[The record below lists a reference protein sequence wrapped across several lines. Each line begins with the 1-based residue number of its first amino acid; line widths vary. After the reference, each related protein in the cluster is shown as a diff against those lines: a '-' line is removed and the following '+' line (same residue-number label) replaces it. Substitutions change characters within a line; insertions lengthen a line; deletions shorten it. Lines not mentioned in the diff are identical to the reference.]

1 MKQANHKYQTSD
13 YMEWDVMLSLIRK
26 LYRDGNYRMSLL
38 IGCGCFFGL
47 RISDILTLTWSML
60 LDDDKFTLNQKK
72 TNKRRTVKINSDFQQ
87 HIKQCHD
94 ALHITNNNEKCFL
107 SQKKVVYSTQRIN
120 ILFKEIKKKYNLKIE
135 HFSTHSMRK
144 TFGRKVYE
152 SSGENANMA
161 LIKLSE
167 LFNHS
172 NIAVTKIYLGLR
184 EKELLETYDLLDFQL
199 LAHLF

>member
-60 LDDDKFTLNQKK
+60 LDDDKFTLNEKK
-72 TNKRRTVKINSDFQQ
+72 TNKRRVVKINLDFQQ

-94 ALHITNNNEKCFL
+94 ALHITNDNEKCFL

-184 EKELLETYDLLDFQL
+184 EKELLETYDLLDF
-199 LAHLF
+199 

>member
-1 MKQANHKYQTSD
+1 MKQAIHKYQTSD

-47 RISDILTLTWSML
+47 RILDILTLTWSML
-60 LDDDKFTLNQKK
+60 LNDDKFTINEKK

-87 HIKQCHD
+87 HIKRCHD
-94 ALHITNNNEKCFL
+94 ALRIKNDDEKCFL

-120 ILFKEIKKKYNLKIE
+120 VLFKDIKKRYNLKIE

-167 LFNHS
+167 IFNHS
-172 NIAVTKIYLGLR
+172 NISITKIYLGIR
-184 EKELLETYDLLDFQL
+184 EKELLETYDLLDF
-199 LAHLF
+199 

>member
-1 MKQANHKYQTSD
+1 MKQINHRYQTSD

-26 LYRDGNYRMSLL
+26 LYRDENYRMSLL

-47 RISDILTLTWSML
+47 RISDILNLTWEML
-60 LDDDKFTLNQKK
+60 LNDDKFVINEKK
-72 TNKRRTVKINSDFQQ
+72 TGKRRVVKINSDFQK
-87 HIKQCHD
+87 HIQQCHD
-94 ALHITNNNEKCFL
+94 ALHIINDSEKCFL
-107 SQKKVVYSTQRIN
+107 SQKKMVYSTQRIN
-120 ILFKEIKKKYNLKIE
+120 VLFKEIRKKYNLKVE

-161 LIKLSE
+161 LMKLSE

-172 NIAVTKIYLGLR
+172 NVGITKIYLGIR
-184 EKELLETYDLLDFQL
+184 EQELLETYDLLDF
-199 LAHLF
+199 

>member
-13 YMEWDVMLSLIRK
+13 YMEWDVMLFLIRK

-60 LDDDKFTLNQKK
+60 LNDDKFTLNEKK
-72 TNKRRTVKINSDFQQ
+72 TNKRRVVKINADFQQ

-94 ALHITNNNEKCFL
+94 ALRIKNDNEKCFL

-161 LIKLSE
+161 LMRLSE

-172 NIAVTKIYLGLR
+172 NVGITKIYLGIR
-184 EKELLETYDLLDFQL
+184 EKELLETYDLLDF
-199 LAHLF
+199 

>member
-1 MKQANHKYQTSD
+1 MKQAIHKYQTSD

-60 LDDDKFTLNQKK
+60 LDDDKFTINEKK

-94 ALHITNNNEKCFL
+94 ALRIKNDNEKSFL

-161 LIKLSE
+161 LMKLSE

-172 NIAVTKIYLGLR
+172 NVAMTKIYLGIR
-184 EKELLETYDLLDFQL
+184 EQELLETYDLLDF
-199 LAHLF
+199 

>member
-1 MKQANHKYQTSD
+1 MKQAIHKYQTSD

-60 LDDDKFTLNQKK
+60 LDDDKFTLNEKK
-72 TNKRRTVKINSDFQQ
+72 TNKRRVVKINADFQQ

-94 ALHITNNNEKCFL
+94 ALSIKNNGEKCFL

-120 ILFKEIKKKYNLKIE
+120 VLLKQIKKQYNLKIE
-135 HFSTHSMRK
+135 HFSTHTFRK
-144 TFGRKVYE
+144 TFGRKVFE
-152 SSGENANMA
+152 SAGENANMA
-161 LIKLSE
+161 LMKLSE
-167 LFNHS
+167 LFNQS
-172 NIAVTKIYLGLR
+172 NVGITKIYLGIR
-184 EKELLETYDLLDFQL
+184 EQELLETYDLLDF
-199 LAHLF
+199 

>member
-1 MKQANHKYQTSD
+1 MKQTIHKYQTSD

-60 LDDDKFTLNQKK
+60 LDDNKFTLNEKK
-72 TNKRRTVKINSDFQQ
+72 TNKRRTVKINLDFQQ

-94 ALHITNNNEKCFL
+94 ALHITNDDEKCFL

-135 HFSTHSMRK
+135 HFSTYSMRK

-184 EKELLETYDLLDFQL
+184 EKELLETYDLLDF
-199 LAHLF
+199 

>member
-1 MKQANHKYQTSD
+1 MKQINHRYQTSD

-60 LDDDKFTLNQKK
+60 LDDDKFTLNEKK

-87 HIKQCHD
+87 HIKRCHD
-94 ALHITNNNEKCFL
+94 ALRIKNDDEKCFL
-107 SQKKVVYSTQRIN
+107 SQKKMVYSTQRIN
-120 ILFKEIKKKYNLKIE
+120 VLFKDIKKRYNIKID

-167 LFNHS
+167 IFNHS
-172 NIAVTKIYLGLR
+172 NISITKIYLGIR
-184 EKELLETYDLLDFQL
+184 EKELLETYDLLDF
-199 LAHLF
+199 

>member
-1 MKQANHKYQTSD
+1 MKQAIHKYQTSD
-13 YMEWDVMLSLIRK
+13 YLEWDTAMSLIRK
-26 LYRDGNYRMSLL
+26 LFKDRNYRMSLL

-47 RISDILTLTWSML
+47 RISDILTLSWSML
-60 LDDDKFTLNQKK
+60 LDDDKFTLNEKK
-72 TNKRRTVKINSDFQQ
+72 TNKRRTVKINLDFQR
-87 HIKQCHD
+87 HIKHCHD
-94 ALHITNNNEKCFL
+94 ALHITNDDEKCFL
-107 SQKKVVYSTQRIN
+107 SKKKMVYSTQRIN

-167 LFNHS
+167 IFNHS
-172 NIAVTKIYLGLR
+172 NISITKIYLGIR
-184 EKELLETYDLLDFQL
+184 EKELLETYDLLDF
-199 LAHLF
+199 

>member
-60 LDDDKFTLNQKK
+60 LDDEKFVLNEKK
-72 TNKRRTVKINSDFQQ
+72 TNKRRVVKINADFQQ

-94 ALHITNNNEKCFL
+94 ALRIKNDNEKCFL
-107 SQKKVVYSTQRIN
+107 SQKKMVYSTQRIN
-120 ILFKEIKKKYNLKIE
+120 VLFKEIKKQYNLKIE
-135 HFSTHSMRK
+135 HFSTHTMRK
-144 TFGRKVYE
+144 TFGRKVFE
-152 SSGENANMA
+152 SAGENANMA

-167 LFNHS
+167 IFNHS
-172 NIAVTKIYLGLR
+172 NVSITKIYLGIR
-184 EKELLETYDLLDFQL
+184 EKELLETYDLLDF
-199 LAHLF
+199 

>member
-1 MKQANHKYQTSD
+1 MKQINHRYQTSD

-60 LDDDKFTLNQKK
+60 LDDDKFTLNEKK

-184 EKELLETYDLLDFQL
+184 EKELLETYDLLDF
-199 LAHLF
+199 